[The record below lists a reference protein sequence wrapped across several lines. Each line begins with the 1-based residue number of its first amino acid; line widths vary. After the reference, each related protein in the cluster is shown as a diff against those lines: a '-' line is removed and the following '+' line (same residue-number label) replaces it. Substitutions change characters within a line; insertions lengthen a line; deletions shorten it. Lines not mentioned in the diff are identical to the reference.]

1 MINVID
7 CHQFFSLLK
16 GFNEELKL
24 IDENYDQREYLLIVR
39 YQLRYSLH
47 QMQNLTHLSNQ
58 QKQTIIKCETHLN
71 NLNKLIDYNKQ
82 QIAK

>member
-71 NLNKLIDYNKQ
+71 NLNKLIDYHKQ

>member
-24 IDENYDQREYLLIVR
+24 IDENYNQREYLLIVR
-39 YQLRYSLH
+39 YQLRYSLN
-47 QMQNLTHLSNQ
+47 QMQQLTRLSNQ
-58 QKQTIIKCETHLN
+58 QKQTILKCKHHLH
-71 NLNKLIDYNKQ
+71 NLNALIDYHQ
-82 QIAK
+82 QLIAK